1 MRRNTMEEPF
11 KPLSL
16 SIKELFGNADALY
29 KIPQYQRPYKWED
42 EQVEKLWDDVY
53 ESFEN
58 GDENYFLG
66 SIITAKPRDNEKSA
80 YIDVVDGQQR
90 LTTLMIMFCVIRDLY
105 PDINAEKSDENHFAV
120 DIDTIRASIA
130 LYGKSNRLKLFTHRQ
145 HQSDFEELIIKG
157 DTKELKKPYKYQ
169 VRSDEEPRYKFI
181 NTSFIFR
188 KKLEDLG
195 QENSEKIIDYLF
207 NQVKIIRIDCKN
219 REFAIRLFQV
229 LNDRGMDLTAA
240 DLIKSFLIERL
251 YNTYKNDRD
260 TSKIKEEQF
269 ISDWREME
277 QSIKNSD
284 ISLNDLFII
293 YEYHILGQNPKKSL
307 YDELQNAFADKD
319 PNQIISDIKQFA
331 HTYFKEIYEADD
343 KVLYSFR
350 YIRWNM
356 YWKSILLTA
365 LHTGYPDYEK
375 LKKQLRR
382 FYYLYWIA
390 GKTLSQIKQTSFNL
404 IKWVKEKKNISEIEV
419 ELNKKI
425 TADGI
430 ESLAIRNLSSEQ
442 LATEVWIKPLLLLM
456 EYNVTDSS
464 KLSFIKLNNDLHLE
478 HILPVKYE
486 KYPEWNHITK
496 DVSAK
501 WLNSAGNITLLSG
514 AKNIEASNNPF
525 NVKMEVYKGKGKYD
539 KKNDKITAFLITQCI
554 LKDYEVNKYLGN
566 WTLEAMIDRWKWF
579 LEESQEILNI
589 DLNEAVEKHQPEL
602 V

>member
-1 MRRNTMEEPF
+1 MQCRERKCT
-11 KPLSL
+11 
-16 SIKELFGNADALY
+16 
-29 KIPQYQRPYKWED
+29 
-42 EQVEKLWDDVY
+42 
-53 ESFEN
+53 
-58 GDENYFLG
+58 G
-66 SIITAKPRDNEKSA
+66 SS
-80 YIDVVDGQQR
+80 V
-90 LTTLMIMFCVIRDLY
+90 F
-105 PDINAEKSDENHFAV
+105 
-120 DIDTIRASIA
+120 
-130 LYGKSNRLKLFTHRQ
+130 
-145 HQSDFEELIIKG
+145 
-157 DTKELKKPYKYQ
+157 Q
-169 VRSDEEPRYKFI
+169 VRSDEEPKYKFI
-181 NTSFIFR
+181 NTSFLFR

-251 YNTYKNDRD
+251 YNRYKNDTD

-277 QSIKNSD
+277 QTIKNSD

-404 IKWVKEKKNISEIEV
+404 IKWVKEKKPISEIEV

-430 ESLAIRNLSSEQ
+430 EGLAIRNLSSEQ

-456 EYNVTDSS
+456 EYNVTDNS

-525 NVKMEVYKGKGKYD
+525 NVKMDVYKGKGKYD
-539 KKNDKITAFLITQCI
+539 EKNDKITAFLITQSI
-554 LKDYEVNKYLGN
+554 LTDYEVNKYQGN

-579 LEESQEILNI
+579 LIESQEILNI